1 MSHRSDVNR
10 DELRR
15 QLAQSQRD
23 HIESLPRVR
32 EALKDLFDPDRRGG
46 DGPGS
51 ADAKAALLGL
61 SGLPG
66 RRSFL
71 AVGGAAVVGSAVLAA
86 CGKEP
91 TNQIAQTG
99 TTPPQPS
106 STTTTA
112 PGSHEIDLTLLR
124 TASSIEVLAI
134 NTYGTALKSGLVTS
148 SDVKSAI
155 ELFQSQHEDHANLL
169 YTATSDAGG
178 TPYKEPN
185 EYLSYEV
192 VAPTLKATKDQA
204 GVLALATELEN
215 TAGQTYVMAGGVLT
229 TPALRAAI
237 MSIGTT
243 EGRHL
248 TALYLLQGLVPVP
261 LSIFSTAK
269 ATPPDSYIGPNGP
282 VKPIDQLPTPTTA
295 ASA

>member
-1 MSHRSDVNR
+1 MSAEMDVNR
-10 DELRR
+10 DEVRR
-15 QLAQSQRD
+15 QLAESRRD
-23 HIESLPRVR
+23 HAESMPKVR
-32 EALKDLFDPDRRGG
+32 EALKRLFDPAR
-46 DGPGS
+46 PGS
-51 ADAKAALLGL
+51 ADDKAGLL
-61 SGLPG
+61 GLPG

-71 AVGGAAVVGSAVLAA
+71 TIGGATVLGSALVVA

-112 PGSHEIDLTLLR
+112 PGSHDLDITMLR

-134 NTYGTALKSGLVTS
+134 NTYETALKSGLLTTP
-148 SDVKSAI
+148 DVKSAV
-155 ELFQSQHEDHANLL
+155 ELFKSQHEDHANLL

-178 TPYKEPN
+178 DPYKLPN
-185 EYLSYEV
+185 PYLSYEV
-192 VAPTLKATKDQA
+192 VAPTLKTIKTET
-204 GVLALATELEN
+204 GVVLLATELEN

-229 TPALRAAI
+229 TPQLRAAI

-282 VKPIDQLPTPTTA
+282 VKPLNQLPTPTTA
-295 ASA
+295 APA

>member
-23 HIESLPRVR
+23 HVESLPRVR
-32 EALKDLFDPDRRGG
+32 EALKRVFDPDR
-46 DGPGS
+46 PGTT
-51 ADAKAALLGL
+51 DEKTALL
-61 SGLPG
+61 GLPG
-66 RRSFL
+66 RRTFL

-112 PGSHEIDLTLLR
+112 PGNHETDLTLLR
-124 TASSIEVLAI
+124 TASSIEVLAV
-134 NTYGTALKSGLVTS
+134 NTYATALKSGIQLS

-155 ELFQSQHEDHANLL
+155 TLFQSQHEDHANLL
-169 YTATSDAGG
+169 YTATTDAGG
-178 TPYKEPN
+178 TPYEQPN

-192 VAPTLKATKDQA
+192 VEPTLKTTKDEA

-229 TPALRAAI
+229 TPQLRAAI

-269 ATPPDSYIGPNGP
+269 ATPPDSYIGPKGP

-295 ASA
+295 ASS

>member
-23 HIESLPRVR
+23 HAESLPRVR
-32 EALKDLFDPDRRGG
+32 EALKHLFDPDR
-46 DGPGS
+46 PGS
-51 ADAKAALLGL
+51 TEEKAALLGL
-61 SGLPG
+61 PA
-66 RRSFL
+66 RRTFL
-71 AVGGAAVVGSAVLAA
+71 TVGGAAIVGSAVLAA

-124 TASSIEVLAI
+124 TASSIEVLAV
-134 NTYGTALKSGLVTS
+134 NTYEKALKSGIKLS
-148 SDVKSAI
+148 SDVTAAI
-155 ELFQSQHEDHANLL
+155 TLFQSQHEDHANLL
-169 YTATSDAGG
+169 YTATTDAGG
-178 TPYKEPN
+178 TPYKEAN
-185 EYLSYEV
+185 QYLSYEV
-192 VAPTLKATKDQA
+192 VDPTLKTTNDQA

-229 TPALRAAI
+229 TPQLRAAI

-248 TALYLLQGLVPVP
+248 TALYVLQGLVPVP

-295 ASA
+295 AST